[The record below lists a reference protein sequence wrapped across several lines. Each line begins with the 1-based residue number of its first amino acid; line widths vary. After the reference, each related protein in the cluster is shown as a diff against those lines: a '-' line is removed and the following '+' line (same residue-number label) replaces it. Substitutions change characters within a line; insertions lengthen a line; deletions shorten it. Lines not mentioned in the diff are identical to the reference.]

1 MNKYYKID
9 EIVSKINRE
18 GYCIID
24 QFFDESFCEETI
36 NEINYLL
43 NKAPKKFETTRKEN
57 SSGDNRIFK
66 FEKKSNNAISFK
78 KNIFLKNILLKLSPV
93 KSLFILAGKVAFDKK
108 NKTNSGGGWHRD
120 SFFSQYKV
128 MVYLSKVNTNNGPF
142 LFLPKSK
149 NFDFKTFSQI
159 KFNLF
164 QRLKSIISR
173 KQLIDLRINEN
184 DITKF
189 RTKFNIQPIEIIGKQ
204 GTVIIFDGSYMH
216 KAKIIEKESRYS
228 LTNYFF
234 KKDKISFF
242 LKYLQFKNKF
252 IK

>member
-1 MNKYYKID
+1 MKKSNKLDDI
-9 EIVSKINRE
+9 ISKINRE
-18 GYCIID
+18 GYCVID
-24 QFFDESFCEETI
+24 QFFDKAFCEESI
-36 NEINYLL
+36 NEIDYFL
-43 NKAPKKFETTRKEN
+43 NKNPNKFQTSRKEN
-57 SSGDNRIFK
+57 SSGDSRIFK
-66 FEKKSNNAISFK
+66 FENISLNTLKFKNNLFFK
-78 KNIFLKNILLKLSPV
+78 KILLKLSPV
-93 KSLFILAGKVAFDKK
+93 KSLFVLAGRVDFDCK

-149 NFDFKTFSQI
+149 NFDFKSFSKI
-159 KFNLF
+159 KLNLF

-173 KQLIDLRINEN
+173 KQLIDLRIDEK
-184 DITKF
+184 DISKF
-189 RTKFNIQPIEIIGKQ
+189 KEKYSIKPIEIIGKQ

-216 KAKIIEKESRYS
+216 KAKIIENESRYS

-234 KKDKISFF
+234 KKNKISYF